1 MDLAYLTGQR
11 PGDVFGLRE
20 IDIRD
25 GALELAQSKTGKKLR
40 IAVTG
45 ELAGAVE
52 RIMERKKAHKVRSL
66 TLICNEDGQPLT
78 AFALRSRFD
87 KARAAAAKALKEEGK
102 EDLAAAVACFQF
114 RDLRAKAGTD
124 KAESRDIREAQ
135 KQLGHQTLR
144 MTEHYVRNRR
154 GEKVEPTK

>member
-1 MDLAYLTGQR
+1 
-11 PGDVFGLRE
+11 
-20 IDIRD
+20 
-25 GALELAQSKTGKKLR
+25 
-40 IAVTG
+40 
-45 ELAGAVE
+45 
-52 RIMERKKAHKVRSL
+52 MERKKGHKVRSL
-66 TLICNEDGQPLT
+66 SLVCNEAGQPLT

-87 KARAAAAKALKEEGK
+87 KARAAAAKALCADGQAG
-102 EDLAAAVACFQF
+102 LAAAVEDFQF

-154 GEKVEPTK
+154 GEKVEPTN

>member
-87 KARAAAAKALKEEGK
+87 GHKERGH
-102 EDLAAAVACFQF
+102 
-114 RDLRAKAGTD
+114 
-124 KAESRDIREAQ
+124 SRRC
-135 KQLGHQTLR
+135 HPCRTLR
-144 MTEHYVRNRR
+144 QGTAEREQQN
-154 GEKVEPTK
+154 GDG